1 MIVYIVAEATTV
13 VTFALDVTVLFCKLP
28 YFRQFDDG
36 NNYVLSCYLKKRNV
50 NELYLEIVY
59 RPRLIIFHVTT

>member
-28 YFRQFDDG
+28 YFGQFLMMKT
-36 NNYVLSCYLKKRNV
+36 NMFY
-50 NELYLEIVY
+50 
-59 RPRLIIFHVTT
+59 LII

>member
-13 VTFALDVTVLFCKLP
+13 VTFALDATVLFCKLS

-36 NNYVLSCYLKKRNV
+36 NNYVLSCYLKKKEMLTNF
-50 NELYLEIVY
+50 I
-59 RPRLIIFHVTT
+59 